1 MKLSKAKEFYSLLKD
16 EFNDE
21 KFKPFYSYF
30 EVTWLNLIDGGKAKF
45 NFQLWYYHAKFD
57 LQKNR
62 KTGLI
67 SKEGLDEYVFV
78 SNNACESINNL
89 IIKFIQINAKVSLP

>member
-1 MKLSKAKEFYSLLKD
+1 MKLSKAKEFYSILKD

-45 NFQLWYYHAKFD
+45 NF
-57 LQKNR
+57 
-62 KTGLI
+62 
-67 SKEGLDEYVFV
+67 
-78 SNNACESINNL
+78 
-89 IIKFIQINAKVSLP
+89 

>member
-45 NFQLWYYHAKFD
+45 NFQLW
-57 LQKNR
+57 
-62 KTGLI
+62 
-67 SKEGLDEYVFV
+67 
-78 SNNACESINNL
+78 
-89 IIKFIQINAKVSLP
+89 